1 MLAPWKKFMIFSPFE
16 RLMAW
21 RYLRAR
27 RAEGFIS
34 LITAFS
40 LSGIA
45 LGVAALIVI
54 TSVMN
59 GVKGEM
65 LKHFIGWSG
74 HINVYGMEGAIDN
87 YDTLAARIR
96 AEPGVVG
103 VTPSVEG
110 QVMASANGHA
120 LGAEVLALKY
130 EDLARKEHILEKI
143 TAGNLDTFK
152 TGDGI
157 IVGARLAENLGVGIG
172 DPLTLIS
179 PEGRQTIAGLVPRL
193 KAYPVAA
200 TFRLGMNAY
209 DSGMILMPFGEAQVY
224 FKLAD
229 GGRNLATG
237 LEITLKNADMAQG
250 MAAHLRQELGE
261 GYRIYD
267 WQESNKSV
275 FEALTIQRNVMFIIL
290 TLIILVAAFNIISS
304 LIMLVK
310 DKGRDIAILRTM
322 GATRGTITRIF
333 FACGSL
339 IGVAGTGIGVVLG
352 LLLAVN
358 VDNIRAWIERVS
370 GGKILAEQLYF
381 LSTLPAEID
390 PVQVMAVVLMSLAL
404 SFLATIYPARR
415 AAALDPAE
423 ALRYE

>member
-1 MLAPWKKFMIFSPFE
+1 VIFSSFE
-16 RLMAW
+16 RLIAW

-59 GVKGEM
+59 GVKGDM
-65 LKHFIGWSG
+65 LKHFIGMSG
-74 HINVYGMEGAIDN
+74 HINVYGTAGALKD
-87 YDTLAARIR
+87 YDALAQKIR
-96 AEPGVVG
+96 AEPGVVS
-103 VTPSVEG
+103 VMPSVEG

-120 LGAEVLALKY
+120 MGAQVMALRY
-130 EDLARKEHILEKI
+130 EDLARKEHIVEKI
-143 TAGNLDTFK
+143 TGGSLDGFK
-152 TGDGI
+152 SGDGI
-157 IVGARLAENLGVGIG
+157 VVGERLAENLGVSVG
-172 DPLTLIS
+172 DPITLIS
-179 PEGRQTIAGLVPRL
+179 PEGRQTVAGLVPRL

-200 TFRLGMNAY
+200 TFKLGMNAY
-209 DSGMILMPFGEAQVY
+209 DSGLILMPFSEAQIY

-229 GGRNLATG
+229 GGADLATG
-237 LEITLKNADMAQG
+237 LEVNVSKPDDAQAI
-250 MAAHLRQELGE
+250 AAHLRETLGP

-290 TLIILVAAFNIISS
+290 TLIIVVAAFNIISS

-322 GATRGTITRIF
+322 GASRGTIMRIF
-333 FACGSL
+333 FACGSA
-339 IGVAGTGIGVVLG
+339 IGVVGTFIGVVLG

-358 VDNIRAWIERVS
+358 VDNIRVWIEHAS
-370 GGKILAEQLYF
+370 GGRILAEQLYF
-381 LSTLPAEID
+381 ISTLPAEID
-390 PVQVMAVVLMSLAL
+390 PAEVASVVAMSLAL
-404 SFLATIYPARR
+404 SFMATLYPARR
-415 AAALDPAE
+415 AAKLDPAE

>member
-1 MLAPWKKFMIFSPFE
+1 
-16 RLMAW
+16 MAW

-40 LSGIA
+40 LTGIA
-45 LGVAALIVI
+45 LGVAALIVV

-65 LKHFIGWSG
+65 LRHFIGWSG
-74 HINVYGMEGAIDN
+74 HINLYAEGGAVDN
-87 YDTLAARIR
+87 YDALTARIMTV
-96 AEPGVVG
+96 PGVTSAV
-103 VTPSVEG
+103 PAVEG
-110 QVMASANGHA
+110 EVMASANGHA
-120 LGAEVLALKY
+120 QGAQATALRY
-130 EDLARKEHILEKI
+130 DDLTHREHITDKIVSGSLE
-143 TAGNLDTFK
+143 AFK
-152 TGDGI
+152 NGDGV
-157 IVGARLAENLGVGIG
+157 IVGARLAENLGVHVG
-172 DPLTLIS
+172 DSVTLIS
-179 PEGRQTIAGLVPRL
+179 PEGRQTLAGMVPRL
-193 KAYPVAA
+193 KAYPVVA

-209 DSGMILMPFGEAQVY
+209 DAGMILMPFSEAQIY

-229 GGRNLATG
+229 GGKDRASSI
-237 LEITLKNADMAQG
+237 EINVSKPDDARAIAEQ
-250 MAAHLRQELGE
+250 LRKQLGD

-310 DKGRDIAILRTM
+310 EKGRAIAILRTM
-322 GATRGTITRIF
+322 GATRGSVTRIF
-333 FACGSL
+333 FACGAM
-339 IGVAGTGIGVVLG
+339 IGIAGTGIGVVVG
-352 LLLAVN
+352 LVLAVN
-358 VDNIRAWIERVS
+358 VDNIRAWIEKVS
-370 GGKILAEQLYF
+370 GGRILAEQLYF

-390 PVQVMAVVLMSLAL
+390 PAQVLMVIVMSLGL
-404 SFLATIYPARR
+404 SFLATLYPARR
-415 AAALDPAE
+415 AASLDPAE

>member
-1 MLAPWKKFMIFSPFE
+1 MVFSAFE
-16 RLMAW
+16 RMMAW

-59 GVKGEM
+59 GVKTEM
-65 LKHFIGWSG
+65 LHHFIGWSG
-74 HINVYGMEGAIDN
+74 HINVYSQNNALDN
-87 YDTLAARIR
+87 YETLITQTKS
-96 AEPGVVG
+96 VTG
-103 VTPSVEG
+103 VTSVVPAIEG
-110 QVMASANGHA
+110 QVMASANGRA
-120 LGAEVLALKY
+120 LGAQVMALRY
-130 EDLARKEHILEKI
+130 DDLINKQHIVEKI
-143 TAGNLDTFK
+143 TAGSVDAFK
-152 TGDGI
+152 AGDGI
-157 IVGARLAENLGVGIG
+157 IIGERLADNLGVRIG
-172 DPLTLIS
+172 DPVTLIS

-193 KAYPVAA
+193 KAYPVVA
-200 TFRLGMNAY
+200 TFKLGMNAF
-209 DSGMILMPFGEAQVY
+209 DASMILMPFAEAQLY

-229 GGRNLATG
+229 GGHDRATS
-237 LEITLKNADMAQG
+237 LEVNIDKPDAARMVARQVADA
-250 MAAHLRQELGE
+250 LGQ
-261 GYRIYD
+261 GYRVYD

-290 TLIILVAAFNIISS
+290 TLIIIVAAFNIISS

-310 DKGRDIAILRTM
+310 DKGRDVAILRTM
-322 GATRGTITRIF
+322 GATRGMITRIF
-333 FACGSL
+333 FACGAL
-339 IGVAGTGIGVVLG
+339 IGIMGTCIGVVVG
-352 LLLAVN
+352 LILAVN
-358 VDNIRAWIERVS
+358 VDNIRIWIEHIS
-370 GGKILAEQLYF
+370 GGRILAEQLYF

-390 PVQVMAVVLMSLAL
+390 LMQVLAIVLMSLAL

-415 AAALDPAE
+415 AAHLDPAE

>member
-1 MLAPWKKFMIFSPFE
+1 MMFSAFE
-16 RLMAW
+16 RMFAW

-34 LITAFS
+34 LITGFS
-40 LSGIA
+40 LAGIA

-59 GVKGEM
+59 GVKTEM
-65 LKHFIGWSG
+65 LNHFIGWSG
-74 HINVYGMEGAIDN
+74 HVNIYGTTGGIDG
-87 YDTLAARIR
+87 YDALISEIKTT
-96 AEPGVVG
+96 PGVQSAV
-103 VTPSVEG
+103 PEVEG
-110 QVMASANGHA
+110 QVMASNNGRA
-120 LGAEVLALKY
+120 LGAQVMALRY
-130 EDLARKEHILEKI
+130 DDLANRQHIMEKI
-143 TAGNLDTFK
+143 TSGNLDAFK

-157 IVGARLAENLGVGIG
+157 VIGERLADNLGVHVG
-172 DPLTLIS
+172 DSLMLIS
-179 PEGRQTIAGLVPRL
+179 PEGRQTIAGMMPRL
-193 KAYPVAA
+193 KSYQVAA
-200 TFRLGMNAY
+200 TFKLGMNAY
-209 DSGMILMPFGEAQVY
+209 DSGMILMPFHEAQVY

-229 GGRNLATG
+229 GGRDLASG
-237 LEITLKNADMAQG
+237 IEINVRNPNEARVIARKLKDM
-250 MAAHLRQELGE
+250 LGSD
-261 GYRIYD
+261 YRIYD

-310 DKGRDIAILRTM
+310 DKGHDIAILRTM
-322 GATRGTITRIF
+322 GASRASVTRIF
-333 FACGSL
+333 FACGAL
-339 IGVAGTGIGVVLG
+339 IGIAGTFIGVVVG

-358 VDNIRAWIERVS
+358 VDNIRIWVEHIS

-381 LSTLPAEID
+381 LSSLPAEID
-390 PVQVMAVVLMSLAL
+390 PAQVLSVILMSLAL

>member
-1 MLAPWKKFMIFSPFE
+1 MVFSAFE
-16 RLMAW
+16 RMMAW

-34 LITAFS
+34 LIAAFS

-45 LGVAALIVI
+45 LGVAALIVV

-59 GVKGEM
+59 GVKTEM

-74 HINVYGMEGAIDN
+74 HINIYSSHGPLEGYEALIRQA
-87 YDTLAARIR
+87 LAM
-96 AEPGVVG
+96 PGVVNA
-103 VTPSVEG
+103 TPVVEG

-120 LGAEVLALKY
+120 LGAQVMALRY
-130 EDLARKEHILEKI
+130 DDLISRQHIVEKI
-143 TAGNLDTFK
+143 TAGNLDGFK
-152 TGDGI
+152 AGDGI
-157 IVGARLAENLGVGIG
+157 ILGERLAENLGVAVGG
-172 DPLTLIS
+172 SVTLIS
-179 PEGRQTIAGLVPRL
+179 PEGRQTIAGLMPRL
-193 KAYPVAA
+193 KSYPVVA
-200 TFRLGMNAY
+200 TFKLGMNAF
-209 DSGMILMPFGEAQVY
+209 DAGMILMPFSEAQVY

-229 GGRNLATG
+229 GGRDRISGIDINVSRPDNAR
-237 LEITLKNADMAQG
+237 EIAQE
-250 MAAHLRQELGE
+250 MSAALGG
-261 GYRIYD
+261 GYRVYD

-290 TLIILVAAFNIISS
+290 TLIIIVAAFNIISS

-310 DKGRDIAILRTM
+310 DKSHDVAILRTM
-322 GATRGTITRIF
+322 GATRSSIMRIF
-333 FACGSL
+333 FACGAL
-339 IGVAGTGIGVVLG
+339 IGIAGTCIGVAVG

-358 VDNIRAWIERVS
+358 VDNIRIWIEQAS
-370 GGKILAEQLYF
+370 GGRILAEQLYF

-390 PVQVMAVVLMSLAL
+390 PGQVLMVIAISLSL

-415 AAALDPAE
+415 AASLDPAE

>member
-1 MLAPWKKFMIFSPFE
+1 MCFSAFE
-16 RLMAW
+16 RMMAS

-27 RAEGFIS
+27 RKEGFIS

-59 GVKGEM
+59 GVKTEM

-74 HINVYGMEGAIDN
+74 HINVYSNTGAIEG
-87 YDTLAARIR
+87 YDDLIR
-96 AEPGVVG
+96 QIKTVPGVVSAI
-103 VTPSVEG
+103 PSIEG
-110 QVMASANGHA
+110 QVMVSANGHA
-120 LGAEVLALKY
+120 YGAQVLALRY
-130 EDLARKEHILEKI
+130 DDLVQKQHIVEKI
-143 TAGNLDTFK
+143 TSGSLKGFK
-152 TGDGI
+152 DDGVV
-157 IVGARLAENLGVGIG
+157 VGQRLAENLGVSTG
-172 DPLTLIS
+172 DPVTLIS

-193 KAYPVAA
+193 KAYPLAA
-200 TFRLGMNAY
+200 TFKLGMNAY
-209 DSGMILMPFGEAQVY
+209 DAGMVLMPFSEAQIY
-224 FKLAD
+224 FKLND
-229 GGRNLATG
+229 GGHDRVSSIEVNVDKPNDAKTIAV
-237 LEITLKNADMAQG
+237 EIEQK
-250 MAAHLRQELGE
+250 LG
-261 GYRIYD
+261 GGFRVYD

-290 TLIILVAAFNIISS
+290 TLIIIVAAFNIISS

-310 DKGRDIAILRTM
+310 DKGHDIAILRTM
-322 GATRGTITRIF
+322 GATRASVTRIF
-333 FACGSL
+333 FACGAM
-339 IGVAGTGIGVVLG
+339 IGIAGTVIGVVVG
-352 LLLAVN
+352 LVLAVN
-358 VDNIRAWIERVS
+358 VDNIRQFIEHVS

-390 PVQVMAVVLMSLAL
+390 PLQVALVIVMSLGL

-415 AAALDPAE
+415 AARLDPAE

>member
-1 MLAPWKKFMIFSPFE
+1 MIFSPFE

-27 RAEGFIS
+27 RAEGFLS

-59 GVKGEM
+59 GVRGEM

-74 HINVYGMEGAIDN
+74 HITIYGAAGPLDHYEDLIARVKGQPHVTGVMPAI
-87 YDTLAARIR
+87 
-96 AEPGVVG
+96 
-103 VTPSVEG
+103 EG
-110 QVMASANGHA
+110 QVMASAGGRA
-120 LGAEVLALKY
+120 FGAQVLALRY
-130 EDLARKEHILEKI
+130 DDLMHKEHIVEKI
-143 TAGNLDTFK
+143 TSGSLDGFK
-152 TGDGI
+152 SGDGI
-157 IVGARLAENLGVGIG
+157 VIGERFAENLNLGLGE
-172 DPLTLIS
+172 PLTLIS
-179 PEGRQTIAGLVPRL
+179 PEGRQTIAGLVPRM
-193 KAYPVAA
+193 KAYPLAA
-200 TFRLGMNAY
+200 TFKLGMNAF
-209 DSGMILMPFGEAQVY
+209 DSGMILMPFSEAQVY

-229 GGRNLATG
+229 GGADRATT
-237 LEITLKNADMAQG
+237 LEVTLDNPDQARAV
-250 MAAHLRQELGE
+250 AAHLKETLGE
-261 GYRIYD
+261 GLRIYD
-267 WQESNKSV
+267 WQESNRSV

-322 GATRGTITRIF
+322 GASRASVMRIF
-333 FACGSL
+333 FACGAY
-339 IGVAGTGIGVVLG
+339 IGVVGTAIGVVLG
-352 LLLAVN
+352 LVLAVN
-358 VDNIRAWIERVS
+358 VDNIRAWVERVS
-370 GGKILAEQLYF
+370 GGKILAEELYF

-390 PVQVMAVVLMSLAL
+390 PMQVLCVVVMSLML
-404 SFLATIYPARR
+404 SFLATLYPARR

>member
-1 MLAPWKKFMIFSPFE
+1 M
-16 RLMAW
+16 MAW

-27 RAEGFIS
+27 RKEGFVS

-59 GVKGEM
+59 GVKTEM

-74 HINVYGMEGAIDN
+74 HINAYSNSGVIDN
-87 YDTLAARIR
+87 YDSIINWLNSV
-96 AEPGVVG
+96 PGV
-103 VTPSVEG
+103 TDAMATVEG
-110 QVMASANGHA
+110 QVMATANHRA
-120 LGAEVLALKY
+120 YGAQVLALRY
-130 EDLARKEHILEKI
+130 DDLIKKQDIVKKI
-143 TAGNLDTFK
+143 VSGSLDGFK
-152 TGDGI
+152 SGDGI
-157 IVGARLAENLGVGIG
+157 IIGERFAENLGVQIG
-172 DPLTLIS
+172 DPVTLIS

-193 KAYPVAA
+193 KAYPIAA
-200 TFRLGMNAY
+200 TFTLGMNAY
-209 DSGMILMPFGEAQVY
+209 DSGTIIMPFKEAQVY
-224 FKLAD
+224 FKLND
-229 GGRNLATG
+229 GGHDRISAIEVNVANPNNAATVA
-237 LEITLKNADMAQG
+237 ADI
-250 MAAHLRQELGE
+250 RQKLGE
-261 GYRIYD
+261 GFRVYD

-322 GATRGTITRIF
+322 GATRASITRIF
-333 FACGSL
+333 FACGSM
-339 IGVAGTGIGVVLG
+339 IGIAGTFIGVVAG
-352 LLLAVN
+352 LILAVN
-358 VDNIRAWIERVS
+358 VDNIRVFIEKAT
-370 GGKILAEQLYF
+370 GGRILAEQLYF
-381 LSTLPAEID
+381 LSTLPAEIV
-390 PVQVMAVVLMSLAL
+390 PAQVIMVILMSLSL

-415 AAALDPAE
+415 AAGLDPVE

>member
-1 MLAPWKKFMIFSPFE
+1 MISAFE
-16 RLMAW
+16 RMVAW

-59 GVKGEM
+59 GVKTEM
-65 LKHFIGWSG
+65 LKHFIGMSG
-74 HINVYGMEGAIDN
+74 HISIYSNSGQLGD
-87 YDTLAARIR
+87 YDALALRVAST
-96 AEPGVVG
+96 AGVIS
-103 VTPSVEG
+103 VTPAIEG

-120 LGAEVLALKY
+120 TGAQVLALRY
-130 EDLARKEHILEKI
+130 DDLARKEHILEKI
-143 TAGNLDTFK
+143 TSGSLDGFK
-152 TGDGI
+152 SGDGI
-157 IVGARLAENLGVGIG
+157 IVGERLAENLGVPVGE
-172 DPLTLIS
+172 PLTLIS

-200 TFRLGMNAY
+200 TFKLGMNAY
-209 DSGMILMPFGEAQVY
+209 DSSLIIMPFNEAQVY
-224 FKLAD
+224 FKLSD
-229 GGRNLATG
+229 GGQNLATG
-237 LEITLKNADMAQG
+237 LQVNVAKPDQAQ
-250 MAAHLRQELGE
+250 AIAEQLRQMLG
-261 GYRIYD
+261 GNYRIYD
-267 WQESNKSV
+267 WQQSNKSV

-322 GATRGTITRIF
+322 GATRGAVMRIF
-333 FACGSL
+333 LACGLL
-339 IGVAGTGIGVVLG
+339 IGVAGTGIGLVLG
-352 LLLAVN
+352 LLLAIN
-358 VDNIRAWIERVS
+358 VDNIRVWVEHIS
-370 GGKILAEQLYF
+370 GGRILAEQLYF
-381 LSTLPAEID
+381 ISTLPAEID
-390 PVQVMAVVLMSLAL
+390 PEQVIAVVLMSLVL
-404 SFLATIYPARR
+404 SFLATLYPARR
-415 AAALDPAE
+415 AAKLDPAE

>member
-1 MLAPWKKFMIFSPFE
+1 
-16 RLMAW
+16 MAW

-34 LITAFS
+34 LITVFS

-59 GVKGEM
+59 GVKSEM

-74 HINVYGMEGAIDN
+74 HINVYSSSGALDG
-87 YDTLAARIR
+87 YDALAGRIR
-96 AEPGVVG
+96 QEPGVLSVM
-103 VTPSVEG
+103 PSIEG

-120 LGAEVLALKY
+120 LGAEVLALHN
-130 EDLARKEHILEKI
+130 EDLARKEHILDKI
-143 TAGNLDTFK
+143 TAGNLDAFK
-152 TGDGI
+152 SGDGI
-157 IVGARLAENLGVGIG
+157 IVGVRLAENLGLSVGE
-172 DPLTLIS
+172 PLTLIS
-179 PEGRQTIAGLVPRL
+179 PEGRQTLAGMVPRL

-200 TFRLGMNAY
+200 TFKLGMNAY
-209 DSGMILMPFGEAQVY
+209 DAGMILMPFNEAQIY
-224 FKLAD
+224 FKLSD

-237 LEITLKNADMAQG
+237 LEITLQNPDDAQK
-250 MAAHLRQELGE
+250 MAAHLRGVLGPD
-261 GYRIYD
+261 YRIYD
-267 WQESNKSV
+267 WQESNKSI

-290 TLIILVAAFNIISS
+290 TLIIVVAAFNIISS

-322 GATRGTITRIF
+322 GASRGSVMRIF

-339 IGVAGTGIGVVLG
+339 IGIVGTCIGIVLG

-358 VDNIRAWIERVS
+358 VDNIRVWIEHAS

-390 PVQVMAVVLMSLAL
+390 PKEVALVACMSLGL
-404 SFLATIYPARR
+404 SFLATLYPARR
-415 AAALDPAE
+415 AARLDPAE

>member
-1 MLAPWKKFMIFSPFE
+1 MCFSAFE
-16 RLMAW
+16 KMMAW

-27 RAEGFIS
+27 RKEGFIS

-59 GVKGEM
+59 GVKTEM

-74 HINVYGMEGAIDN
+74 HINVYADSGAFDQ
-87 YDTLAARIR
+87 YDDVIAKIKQV
-96 AEPGVVG
+96 PGVINAVAAI
-103 VTPSVEG
+103 EG
-110 QVMASANGHA
+110 EVMASANGRA
-120 LGAEVLALKY
+120 LGAQVTALRYDDLVKRQDIVKKVTSGSLDGLKDGGIVL
-130 EDLARKEHILEKI
+130 
-143 TAGNLDTFK
+143 GQ
-152 TGDGI
+152 
-157 IVGARLAENLGVGIG
+157 RLAENLGVNIG
-172 DPLTLIS
+172 DAVTLIS

-193 KAYPVAA
+193 KAYPLAA
-200 TFRLGMNAY
+200 TFKLGMNAY
-209 DSGMILMPFGEAQVY
+209 DAGMILMPFSDAQVY
-224 FKLAD
+224 FKLND
-229 GGRNLATG
+229 GGHDRVSSIEVYIHDPN
-237 LEITLKNADMAQG
+237 NARTVAEAVKQK
-250 MAAHLRQELGE
+250 LGS
-261 GYRIYD
+261 GYRVYD

-310 DKGRDIAILRTM
+310 DKSHDIAILRTM
-322 GATRGTITRIF
+322 GATQASVMRIF
-333 FACGSL
+333 FACGSM
-339 IGVAGTGIGVVLG
+339 IGIAGTGIGVVVG
-352 LLLAVN
+352 LVLAVN
-358 VDNIRAWIERVS
+358 VDNIRQFIERIS

-390 PVQVMAVVLMSLAL
+390 PLQVALVIAMSLGL

-415 AAALDPAE
+415 AAKLDPAE

>member
-1 MLAPWKKFMIFSPFE
+1 
-16 RLMAW
+16 
-21 RYLRAR
+21 
-27 RAEGFIS
+27 
-34 LITAFS
+34 
-40 LSGIA
+40 
-45 LGVAALIVI
+45 
-54 TSVMN
+54 
-59 GVKGEM
+59 
-65 LKHFIGWSG
+65 
-74 HINVYGMEGAIDN
+74 
-87 YDTLAARIR
+87 
-96 AEPGVVG
+96 
-103 VTPSVEG
+103 
-110 QVMASANGHA
+110 MASANGHA
-120 LGAEVLALKY
+120 LGAEVLALRY
-130 EDLARKEHILEKI
+130 EDLARKEHVLEKI
-143 TAGNLDTFK
+143 TAGNLDAFK
-152 TGDGI
+152 SGDGI
-157 IVGARLAENLGVGIG
+157 IIGERLAQNLGISIG

-200 TFRLGMNAY
+200 TFKLGMNAY
-209 DSGMILMPFGEAQVY
+209 DSGMILMPFNEAQIY

-229 GGRNLATG
+229 GGQNLATG
-237 LEITLKNADMAQG
+237 LEVNLSNADLAQAE
-250 MAAHLRQELGE
+250 AAHLRQTLGDN
-261 GYRIYD
+261 YRIYD

-322 GATRGTITRIF
+322 GATRSNITRIF

-339 IGVAGTGIGVVLG
+339 IGVAGTFIGIVVG

-358 VDNIRAWIERVS
+358 VDNIRIWIEHVS
-370 GGKILAEQLYF
+370 GGRILAEQLYF

-390 PVQVMAVVLMSLAL
+390 PLQVLAVTCMSLAL

-415 AAALDPAE
+415 AASLDPAE

>member
-1 MLAPWKKFMIFSPFE
+1 MFSAFE
-16 RLMAW
+16 MMMAW

-45 LGVAALIVI
+45 LGVAALIVV

-59 GVKGEM
+59 GVKTEM

-74 HINVYGMEGAIDN
+74 HINVYGMAGGIDN
-87 YDTLAARIR
+87 YDPLILQIKSVPAVKTAI
-96 AEPGVVG
+96 P
-103 VTPSVEG
+103 TVEG

-120 LGAEVLALKY
+120 LGAQVLAIKY
-130 EDLARKEHILEKI
+130 DDLIQKQHLTEKI
-143 TAGNLDTFK
+143 TAGSLDGFK

-157 IVGARLAENLGVGIG
+157 VIGERLAENLGVQIG
-172 DPLTLIS
+172 DAVTLIS

-193 KAYPVAA
+193 KAYPVTAL
-200 TFRLGMNAY
+200 FKLGMHAY
-209 DSGMILMPFGEAQVY
+209 DSGMILMPFQEAQVY

-229 GGRNLATG
+229 NGRDRANGIEVNVDNPNKARLIARQ
-237 LEITLKNADMAQG
+237 IAQKIG
-250 MAAHLRQELGE
+250 D

-275 FEALTIQRNVMFIIL
+275 FEALNIQRNVMFIIL
-290 TLIILVAAFNIISS
+290 TLIIIVAAFNIISS

-322 GATRGTITRIF
+322 GAKRASVTRIF
-333 FACGSL
+333 ILCGAM
-339 IGVAGTGIGVVLG
+339 IGFAGTVLG
-352 LLLAVN
+352 VIIGLILAVN

-390 PVQVMAVVLMSLAL
+390 PAQVLSIIVMSLAL
-404 SFLATIYPARR
+404 SFFATLYPARR
-415 AAALDPAE
+415 AAHLDPAE

>member
-1 MLAPWKKFMIFSPFE
+1 MCFSAFE
-16 RLMAW
+16 RMMSW

-59 GVKGEM
+59 GVKSEM
-65 LKHFIGWSG
+65 LRHFIGWSG
-74 HINVYGMEGAIDN
+74 HVNVYSSTGPIND
-87 YDTLAARIR
+87 YDALISQIKTI
-96 AEPGVVG
+96 PQVVS
-103 VTPSVEG
+103 VTPTVEG
-110 QVMASANGHA
+110 QVMASANGRA
-120 LGAEVLALKY
+120 LGAQVMALRY
-130 EDLARKEHILEKI
+130 DDLAQKQHIVEKI
-143 TAGNLDTFK
+143 TAGSLDAFK
-152 TGDGI
+152 AGDGI
-157 IVGARLAENLGVGIG
+157 IIGERLAQNLGVSIG
-172 DPLTLIS
+172 DAVTLIS

-193 KAYPVAA
+193 KAYPVVA
-200 TFRLGMNAY
+200 TFKLGMNAY
-209 DSGMILMPFGEAQVY
+209 DAGMILMPFSEAQIY

-229 GGRNLATG
+229 GGQNRISAIDINVEKPDSAR
-237 LEITLKNADMAQG
+237 EVAVQIAQTLG
-250 MAAHLRQELGE
+250 SGFRV
-261 GYRIYD
+261 YD
-267 WQESNKSV
+267 WQESNKSI

-290 TLIILVAAFNIISS
+290 ALIIVVAAFNIISS

-322 GATRGTITRIF
+322 GATRASITRIF
-333 FACGSL
+333 FACGAL
-339 IGVAGTGIGVVLG
+339 IGIAGTFIGVVIG
-352 LLLAVN
+352 LVLAVN
-358 VDNIRAWIERVS
+358 VDNIRAWIEHVS

-390 PVQVMAVVLMSLAL
+390 PMQVLLVIAMSLGL
-404 SFLATIYPARR
+404 SFAATIYPVRR
-415 AAALDPAE
+415 AARLDPAE